1 MLFFFFLSKIVIEIS
16 KYRVLL
22 DMKTEE
28 MNNNN
33 ALLTKTQEE
42 FHNAVTKLAQ
52 IELVTYNKQ
61 FNYRNTLI
69 PIDIFNTN
77 IKINFRTL
85 RVMWKMR
92 EKNLKWSMIA

>member
-1 MLFFFFLSKIVIEIS
+1 VIEIS

-22 DMKTEE
+22 DIKTEE

-52 IELVTYNKQ
+52 IELVDY
-61 FNYRNTLI
+61 
-69 PIDIFNTN
+69 
-77 IKINFRTL
+77 
-85 RVMWKMR
+85 
-92 EKNLKWSMIA
+92 

>member
-1 MLFFFFLSKIVIEIS
+1 MFNLIQFLFIIIHGFFFFFLSKIVIEIS

-22 DMKTEE
+22 DTKTEE

-52 IELVTYNKQ
+52 IELVGY
-61 FNYRNTLI
+61 
-69 PIDIFNTN
+69 
-77 IKINFRTL
+77 
-85 RVMWKMR
+85 
-92 EKNLKWSMIA
+92 